1 MIGKRFDHIE
11 KYNYKFFIDLC
22 YSNRLIQ
29 NRKILENLNNSKIA
43 RLATVDPEISQ
54 PYLIPVVFVFD
65 GNNIFIPIDDK
76 PKTVNSNQ
84 LKRVKNIQ
92 KNPNVSFLIDT
103 YEDKD
108 WSNLSYLMIQDKAR
122 IVNRLKDTDT
132 IEKAHSLLSE
142 KYLQYKKM
150 VGIGDI
156 CIIIDIQK
164 TINWKYSS

>member
-1 MIGKRFDHIE
+1 VIGKRFDHIE

-108 WSNLSYLMIQDKAR
+108 WSNLSYLMILGKAR
-122 IVNRLKDTDT
+122 VVTRLKDRDT

-150 VGIGDI
+150 VGIGDL
-156 CIIIDIQK
+156 CITIDIQK
-164 TINWKYSS
+164 TISWKYSS